1 MSTTLSL
8 IVGLCVTS
16 QGAGETEDFAGITW
30 FSGGNGGGI
39 SRRQLNTECGQDKI
53 EYK

>member
-8 IVGLCVTS
+8 IVGSCVTS
-16 QGAGETEDFAGITW
+16 QGAWGTENFAGITW

-39 SRRQLNTECGQDKI
+39 SHRQLNTECGQDKI